1 MNRGRLSLP
10 PTNASAAPVA
20 ASSLRATAA
29 AGCGACTVT
38 ACLFCFVFAP
48 FRPAPLCWPCI
59 SLPPPTSRA
68 PPRFCCSPPPPPGT
82 TPPRFFSTA
91 TVCLRRVT
99 RRTTVSTWTRQLRS
113 KAALTRVYMAAW
125 LAGGRW
131 KGGEGGCG
139 RGILL
144 RLVVVG
150 EFADVACRTKAHMS
164 SSADGASGCGL
175 PTSADP
181 VEGHGGSGGAAA
193 CPWLGPGAG
202 RAHVGWWLRLLPP
215 TGAVGGR
222 RVDPAPPPPLPLSV
236 FPAQVPSGWPWLL
249 PPTSRAP
256 ARVPVPAIAT
266 MGRLRCVRG
275 HRRRM

>member
-1 MNRGRLSLP
+1 MGGCRCLR
-10 PTNASAAPVA
+10 PTLLLLL
-20 ASSLRATAA
+20 SLRAA
-29 AGCGACTVT
+29 CVLLLLLGAVR
-38 ACLFCFVFAP
+38 AL
-48 FRPAPLCWPCI
+48 
-59 SLPPPTSRA
+59 LPPAFSVLCLLRFVLLRCVGLAFLFLLPLLVLHHASAVLHLLLLGPLHHASFPPPRSACGVSRGA
-68 PPRFCCSPPPPPGT
+68 PPCRRGHASFAQRPRSPGCTWRPGW
-82 TPPRFFSTA
+82 P
-91 TVCLRRVT
+91 VG
-99 RRTTVSTWTRQLRS
+99 
-113 KAALTRVYMAAW
+113 
-125 LAGGRW
+125 AG